1 MTIIA
6 AGAIV
11 YRAGRGFLLLRNRDY
26 WEFPKGRADEKDESI
41 LATALREVGEETGL
55 TDVTLVEG
63 FHEQEH
69 FKVTRGPKSVD
80 YFLAL
85 TKSEPNISSE
95 HRGYCWCTGKEV
107 ERFLSYE
114 TKRVVF
120 RKALAFLRTAGIL
133 VESDA
138 QAPPR
143 PRTAHQA
150 HAVAATHAAAVDGE
164 PRAPRSPGRR
174 RGRGRG
180 GRGRGT
186 GSAPKSG

>member
-11 YRAGRGFLLLRNRDY
+11 YRPGRGFLLLRNRDY
-26 WEFPKGRADEKDESI
+26 WEFPKGRADEKDDSI

-85 TKSEPNISSE
+85 TNSEPNISSE

-114 TKRVVF
+114 TKRIVF
-120 RKALAFLRTAGIL
+120 RKALAFLREQKIL
-133 VESDA
+133 EENDA
-138 QAPPR
+138 AAPPR
-143 PRTAHQA
+143 PRTVHQA
-150 HAVAATHAAAVDGE
+150 KAPVHQRVETTNPDGS
-164 PRAPRSPGRR
+164 PRAPRTGNRR

-180 GRGRGT
+180 RGRT
-186 GSAPKSG
+186 GASKL